1 MPIKIMLCFSCFMF
15 YYNGKKIILRA
26 VLRSVKAQEKPIP
39 LYVKS
44 GSKTGSPS
52 EVKTKVFKKVPSPTT
67 VYHITHLI
75 LFPS

>member
-1 MPIKIMLCFSCFMF
+1 MPNKIILCFSCFMF
-15 YYNGKKIILRA
+15 YYNRKKIILRT

-52 EVKTKVFKKVPSPTT
+52 EVKIKVFKRSPHPQLSITSPT
-67 VYHITHLI
+67 
-75 LFPS
+75 

>member
-1 MPIKIMLCFSCFMF
+1 MF

-26 VLRSVKAQEKPIP
+26 VLRSVKSQEKPIP

-52 EVKTKVFKKVPSPTT
+52 EV
-67 VYHITHLI
+67 
-75 LFPS
+75 

>member
-1 MPIKIMLCFSCFMF
+1 MPIKMLCFSCFMF

-26 VLRSVKAQEKPIP
+26 VLRSVKSQEKPIP

-52 EVKTKVFKKVPSPTT
+52 EV
-67 VYHITHLI
+67 
-75 LFPS
+75 